1 MDQETLKYKRK
12 EGFKKM
18 KISERAEEI
27 LETLWGHAQGDK
39 KEPVELGLAKG
50 NVEVDELTRLGYVK
64 LINDKIS
71 LTEKGKAEGQK
82 IVRRHRLAERLF
94 TDVIDIKKKL
104 VHPVS
109 CQFEHLLQE
118 GIEDNIC
125 ILLGHP
131 KTCPH
136 GRPIPQGECCRKS
149 RESVAKVISSLD
161 NLAVHQKGKVAY
173 IQTHDHKKLQKIMA
187 MGVLPG
193 MAISLIQKFPSYVFQ
208 IGQSQFAI
216 DGDLAASVYVLLT
229 K

>member
-1 MDQETLKYKRK
+1 
-12 EGFKKM
+12 M

-27 LETLWGHAQGDK
+27 LETLWGHKEGDK
-39 KEPVELGLAKG
+39 KAPVELGLAKG
-50 NVEVDELTRLGYVK
+50 NAEIEELTNLGYVK
-64 LINDKIS
+64 LVNDKVS
-71 LTEKGKAEGQK
+71 LTEKGKGEGQK

-136 GRPIPQGECCRKS
+136 GRPIPAGECCRKS
-149 RESVAKVISSLD
+149 RESGNKVVSSLD
-161 NLAVHQKGKVAY
+161 NMAANQKGKVAY
-173 IQTHDHKKLQKIMA
+173 IHTQDQKKLQKIMA

-193 MAISLIQKFPSYVFQ
+193 MAITLLQKFPSYVFQ
-208 IGQSQFAI
+208 IGHSQFAI
-216 DGDLAASVYVLLT
+216 DRDLASAIYVLLT

>member
-1 MDQETLKYKRK
+1 
-12 EGFKKM
+12 M
-18 KISERAEEI
+18 KLSERAEEV
-27 LETLWGHAQGDK
+27 LETLWGHAQGEK
-39 KEPVELGLAKG
+39 KGLLELGLDKG
-50 NVEVDELTRLGYVK
+50 ASEIEELTRLGYAK
-64 LINDKIS
+64 LANDKIA
-71 LTEKGKAEGQK
+71 LTDKGKAEGQK

-94 TDVIDIKKKL
+94 TDVLDIKKKL

-136 GRPIPQGECCRKS
+136 GRPIPSGECCRKTNQ
-149 RESVAKVISSLD
+149 AATKVISSLD
-161 NLAVHQKGKVAY
+161 NAAVNQKGRVAY
-173 IQTHDHKKLQKIMA
+173 IHTHDQKKLQKIMA

-193 MAISLIQKFPSYVFQ
+193 MSISLIQKFPSYVFQ
-208 IGQSQFAI
+208 VGHSQFAI
-216 DGDLAASVYVLLT
+216 DRELASAIYVLLT